1 MPTGPGEARV
11 TDRGWDE
18 DDARPY
24 FFLSY
29 AHTPKAGARGASDPN
44 HWVRQLYRDLCEA
57 VLQLTTVPDGVA
69 VGFMDESMHQGEL
82 WAERLSDE
90 LATCRVFVPLYSPR
104 YFNSVPCG
112 QEWHAFTRRPVYP
125 ANLDSERTSGIVPVL
140 WAPMSR
146 YRLPNVASE
155 LQFNHTSFGPEY
167 ATEGLYAL
175 MKLSY
180 FRSAYEL
187 AVHRLAARIVQ
198 VAEETVIPVGRR
210 LEFNGLP
217 SAFNVTAPT
226 KQLRI
231 SVLAYHQNELPAD
244 RSPDYYGERRTDWH
258 PYQPVGS
265 PIAQHAARLAR
276 QLGFQPTVHE
286 FDDEVESII
295 GGNAEA
301 PGLLLLDRWALRDPR
316 RRELVRRFDRSE
328 AAWVSILEPF
338 NGDDPE
344 CADRADEL
352 GDLSDETLRI
362 TRRASRPSFLGA
374 TGPTG
379 LHTLEDFDDALPR
392 AAMKAKYA
400 FEGRT
405 RAEPEE
411 PPPPRPSLREAFR
424 RGGGGYGSDGAQADP
439 FDDPDPD
446 QDNGNTGN
454 TNGNGRTHRR
464 SRNTGND
471 PHRAHDPYR
480 DDGDEPDDGMA
491 PLGGRGPR

>member
-1 MPTGPGEARV
+1 M
-11 TDRGWDE
+11 TDRGWD
-18 DDARPY
+18 DDDTRPY

-29 AHTPKAGARGASDPN
+29 AHTPKAGARGAGDPN

-57 VLQLTTVPDGVA
+57 VLQITTAPDGVP

-90 LATCRVFVPLYSPR
+90 LASCRVFVPLYSPR

-146 YRLPNVASE
+146 YRLPKVATE
-155 LQFNHTSFGPEY
+155 LQFNHASFGPDY

-231 SVLAYHQNELPAD
+231 SVLAYHQGELPAD
-244 RSPDYYGERRTDWH
+244 RNPDYYGDRRTDWH
-258 PYQPVGS
+258 PYRPVGS
-265 PIAQHAARLAR
+265 PIAQHAVRLAR

-286 FDDEVESII
+286 FDDEAESII
-295 GGNAEA
+295 GGAAEA

-316 RRELVRRFDRSE
+316 RRELVRRFDRSDTT
-328 AAWVSILEPF
+328 WVSVLEPW
-338 NGDDPE
+338 NTDDPE
-344 CADRADEL
+344 CEERAGEM
-352 GDLSDETLRI
+352 GELSDDALRI
-362 TRRASRPSFLGA
+362 TRRAGRPSFLGV

-379 LHTLEDFDDALPR
+379 LRTLEDFDDALPR

-411 PPPPRPSLREAFR
+411 PPPPRPSLRDAFR
-424 RGGGGYGSDGAQADP
+424 RSGGGAGGGG
-439 FDDPDPD
+439 
-446 QDNGNTGN
+446 NGNDRDDSHSNGHD
-454 TNGNGRTHRR
+454 GNGRSNGHDGNGR
-464 SRNTGND
+464 SNGHDRDNHHD
-471 PHRAHDPYR
+471 PYREHDPYR
-480 DDGDEPDDGMA
+480 DDGDDPDDGMA
-491 PLGGRGPR
+491 PLGGRGNR

>member
-1 MPTGPGEARV
+1 M

-18 DDARPY
+18 DDTRPY

-29 AHTPKAGARGASDPN
+29 AHTPKAGARGAGDPN

-57 VLQLTTVPDGVA
+57 VLQLTTAPDGVP

-82 WAERLSDE
+82 WADRLSDE
-90 LATCRVFVPLYSPR
+90 LASCRVFVPLYSPR

-146 YRLPNVASE
+146 YRLPKVASE
-155 LQFNHTSFGPEY
+155 LQFNHASFGPDY

-175 MKLSY
+175 MKLTY

-210 LEFNGLP
+210 LEFNSLP

-226 KQLRI
+226 RQLRI
-231 SVLAYHQNELPAD
+231 SVLAYHQGELPD
-244 RSPDYYGERRTDWH
+244 GRNPDYYGERRTDWH
-258 PYQPVGS
+258 PYRPVGS
-265 PIAQHAARLAR
+265 PIAQHAVRLAR

-286 FDDEVESII
+286 FDDEAASII
-295 GGNAEA
+295 EGNAEA

-316 RRELVRRFDRSE
+316 RRELVRRFDRSD
-328 AAWVSILEPF
+328 ATWVSVLEPW
-338 NGDDPE
+338 NADDPE
-344 CADRADEL
+344 CQESAGEL
-352 GDLSDETLRI
+352 GDLSDDTLRI
-362 TRRASRPSFLGA
+362 TRRAGRPSFLGA
-374 TGPTG
+374 TGPARATG
-379 LHTLEDFDDALPR
+379 LHSLEDFDDALPR

-411 PPPPRPSLREAFR
+411 PPPPRPSLRDAFR
-424 RGGGGYGSDGAQADP
+424 RGGGGPGPDGSGEDP
-439 FDDPDPD
+439 FA
-446 QDNGNTGN
+446 QDENNGGDRN
-454 TNGNGRTHRR
+454 NGG
-464 SRNTGND
+464 D
-471 PHRAHDPYR
+471 PHRGRDRNNGGDPYREHDPYR
-480 DDGDEPDDGMA
+480 DDGDDPDDGMA
-491 PLGGRGPR
+491 PLGGRGNR